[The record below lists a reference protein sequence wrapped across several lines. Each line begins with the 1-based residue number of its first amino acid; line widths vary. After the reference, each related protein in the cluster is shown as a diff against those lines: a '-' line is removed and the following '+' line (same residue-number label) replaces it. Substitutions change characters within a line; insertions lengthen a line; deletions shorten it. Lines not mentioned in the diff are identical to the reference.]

1 MRGWGP
7 SRRMVAGGAVL
18 ALALFGSV
26 ATRHW
31 LDRQPRPEIPAVPV
45 SDLSRATSPSFG
57 FQAVRADWD
66 WIRTLHY
73 FGRRA
78 IELGEADVRRM
89 PLLEGLLRRTVTAD
103 PRHLAAW
110 RFGAFFLSQIDP
122 QHPEVGL
129 RFIREAIRE
138 NPQDWRLVA
147 DLAFITWQAGRDRE
161 AAQAWQRAA
170 SLPGAPAWLGPMA
183 GVVLARGGEIETARS
198 IFRRLIE
205 TTSDPFVREVC
216 LIQLERLNAGPPPA
230 QRPGEEPPR

>member
-1 MRGWGP
+1 MRGSGP
-7 SRRMVAGGAVL
+7 SRRTVAGGAVL
-18 ALALFGSV
+18 ALALVGSV
-26 ATRHW
+26 ATRQW
-31 LDRQPRPEIPAVPV
+31 LDRQPRAESPV
-45 SDLSRATSPSFG
+45 AEVADLPRVNSPSFG

-78 IELGEADVRRM
+78 IELGEVDVRRM
-89 PLLEGLLRRTVTAD
+89 PQLEGLLRQTVTAD

-110 RFGAFFLSQIDP
+110 RFGAFFLSQLDP
-122 QHPEVGL
+122 QHPEEGL

-161 AAQAWQRAA
+161 AALAWQRAA
-170 SLPGAPAWLGPMA
+170 SLPGATGWLGPLA

-216 LIQLERLNAGPPPA
+216 LIQLERLAVEPA
-230 QRPGEEPPR
+230 PQQRPGGEPPR